1 LISRKAHFSSMTQ
14 KLPTNELPVGRKVCL
29 AIGVGDTVGVDGYLD
44 GAIVAAE
51 EFHAWAQAAGYQCE
65 LLTDNTAPEGPTLT
79 AISDALGRCLPFGSD
94 TDRLILF
101 FAGHG
106 LAGVSGTTGPTWLP
120 KDWQARNACI
130 GVDVLRK
137 RLPKFG
143 VRQISIFS
151 DACRVIAVTDE
162 MRELEVRGLLEQGY
176 TNPDTPPDLDKFMAA
191 QDGRAAFMKPGT
203 DGAPSRCIFSGVLME
218 GLWGGAVSKR
228 SPTMVISDS
237 LRDFLKREVPKR
249 AKYYGQDLQ
258 PEASTEF
265 PEEQDIY
272 VDLTNPHR
280 PKPVLP
286 AWPPKMS
293 EQFAKVASTQIDT
306 PIPIPGTSLTDMIGP
321 MLGSVLDGMSPEQLN
336 TKILS
341 PSGIGKSLAKTAAI
355 AIGKLAAEKFT
366 RTPDGRPLPSI
377 KAIESLEP
385 AELEALARALQENA
399 TPIAEAS
406 RNVLDWAMAEA
417 KAALEKKQAE
427 ATASDREAAVQDMLR
442 ETDGLSY
449 NDGNAI
455 VVGQQVRA
463 IWGPQGYSAER
474 KSKHA
479 WTVRDPG
486 PRRAAQLLV
495 ELDNGLFASCPT
507 MGEMVTRLMISAD
520 GAAAMVMNSR
530 WGPYP
535 PTPNTPDHKANV
547 LAEEAVSQL
556 YSGRLARDA
565 TFDRAVDLRMKK
577 HANPVL
583 GVISAYLY
591 DSVGDRD
598 SIRRMAWFYVQHGQ
612 AIPYDIAFLAELPVV
627 GFDEDQLCVEVP
639 ATKRRKANTAS
650 EKDNKWITRATPKAK
665 GRVAGR
671 WPWLRQGWP
680 YVADPSEA
688 ERMMTYGV
696 EPALKGLLSSPFTTL
711 NADAGQALISAF
723 SMTRVS

>member
-1 LISRKAHFSSMTQ
+1 M
-14 KLPTNELPVGRKVCL
+14 GRQVCL
-29 AIGVGDTVGVDGYLD
+29 AIGVGDTIGVDGYLD

-51 EFHAWAQAAGYQCE
+51 EFHAWAQAAGYRCE
-65 LLTDNTAPEGPTLT
+65 LLTDNTTPEGPTLA
-79 AISDALGRCLPFGSD
+79 AIGEALGRTLPFGSE

-106 LAGVSGTTGPTWLP
+106 LTGVSGTTGPTWLP

-162 MRELEVRGLLEQGY
+162 MRELDVRGLLEQGY

-191 QDGRAAFMKPGT
+191 QDGRAAFMKPGS

-218 GLWGGAVSKR
+218 GLWGGATSKR
-228 SPTMVISDS
+228 SPNLVISDS

-249 AKYYGQDLQ
+249 ARFYGQDLQ

-265 PEEQDIY
+265 PEERDIY
-272 VDLTNPHR
+272 VDLTSPRQPR
-280 PKPVLP
+280 PALP
-286 AWPPKMS
+286 PWPPKMS
-293 EQFAKVASTQIDT
+293 EQIAEVAATQIET
-306 PIPIPGTSLTDMIGP
+306 PISASGQSVTDMIGP
-321 MLGSVLDGMSPEQLN
+321 MLGSVLGGMLPEQLN
-336 TKILS
+336 TSILS
-341 PSGIGKSLAKTAAI
+341 PSGIGKSLADTATD
-355 AIGKLAAEKFT
+355 AIGKLVARKFR
-366 RTPDGRPLPSI
+366 RTPDGRALPSI

-399 TPIAEAS
+399 TPIAEAG
-406 RNVLDWAMAEA
+406 RKVLDWAVAEA
-417 KAALEKKQAE
+417 QAAVEKQQAE
-427 ATASDREAAVQDMLR
+427 ARGRLRETSVQDMLR
-442 ETDGLSY
+442 EADGLGY
-449 NDGNAI
+449 DNGNVI
-455 VVGQQVRA
+455 VVGKQVRA
-463 IWGPQGYSAER
+463 IWGPSGCSAMR
-474 KSKHA
+474 NGKKA
-479 WTVRDPG
+479 WKVHDAG
-486 PRRAAQLLV
+486 PRRSTQLLV
-495 ELDNGLFASCPT
+495 ELESGDFASCPA
-507 MGEMVTRLMISAD
+507 MGDMVTRLMIGAD
-520 GAAAMVMNSR
+520 GTAAMVMSSR
-530 WGPYP
+530 WVPYA
-535 PTPNTPDHKANV
+535 PNLPEIAMTED
-547 LAEEAVSQL
+547 AVSQL

-565 TFDRAVDLRMKK
+565 AFDRAVDLRMMK

-598 SIRRMAWFYVQHGQ
+598 SIRRMAWFYVQHDQ
-612 AIPYDIAFLAELPVV
+612 AIPYDIAFLAELPVLGIDDGQLRV
-627 GFDEDQLCVEVP
+627 GIP

-650 EKDNKWITRATPKAK
+650 EKGHEWVTKATPEAE
-665 GRVAGR
+665 GWVAGR

-696 EPALKGLLSSPFTTL
+696 EPALKGLLSAPFTTM
-711 NADAGQALISAF
+711 NADAGQALIGSIAMMRL
-723 SMTRVS
+723 S